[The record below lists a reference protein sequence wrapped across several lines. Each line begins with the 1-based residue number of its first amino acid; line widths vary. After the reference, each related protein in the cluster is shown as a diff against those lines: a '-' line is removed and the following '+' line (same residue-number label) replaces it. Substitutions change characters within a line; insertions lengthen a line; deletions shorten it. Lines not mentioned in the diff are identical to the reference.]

1 MLALLSLLACGP
13 SEPQAIAD
21 CAQIADGT
29 AREECR
35 MGFAAAQLDDLAAMR
50 ALIAEV
56 DEVESRDLLRLRLAV
71 RDPVRA
77 GGLCKD
83 AETPPAQQRC
93 EQVLGR
99 PHLRAPR
106 PE

>member
-1 MLALLSLLACGP
+1 MLGLLLLLACEP
-13 SEPQAIAD
+13 AEPQVIAE

-35 MGFAAAQLDDLAAMR
+35 MGFVVAQLEDLDAMR

-56 DEVESRDLLRLRLAV
+56 PEVESRDLLRLRLAV

-77 GGLCKD
+77 AGLCHD

-93 EQVLGR
+93 QQVLGR
-99 PHLRAPR
+99 PHLRTPR